1 MTGRQARSRWGWVIA
16 LYLVL
21 AIFTLSAC
29 DVMDAVTELFPES
42 STEAPQNDAENPDTI
57 QTALPTVV
65 NPTQVPIDIDVITV
79 WIEPQFDPNADNPAS
94 QLLKRHLQDFLD
106 DNPGAKIDFRL
117 KASEGANA
125 ILNALSV
132 TAAAA
137 PDALPTLVLLSQDD
151 MEAAAAL
158 GLIRPIDFYIDAM
171 ENNDWYPFANKMGK
185 YHNEVF
191 GLPFAADVMVLA
203 VQDADLQ
210 QNYLPFTQIP
220 RQFGPI
226 AFAAGESQPLVPYL
240 WYQSAGGELV
250 DDQDQPTLEEEAIS
264 ALFSAVAVNRQT
276 GILSSSLSQ
285 YESDTE
291 LWNAFVDGNL
301 NSLIT
306 WSSHVRAAPSGYP
319 FTFVPALGSVPYTYA
334 DGWVWCLVQKATTDI
349 ELNLAFMQHL
359 VSADFLNNWTE
370 NSELLPVRPSSTSSF
385 GDQQDFID
393 QLLLSADIIPPFE
406 VRRSNGAFLTEEINA
421 LLLGV
426 KSAEAS
432 TQDLLTRLE
441 EEKEQG
447 E

>member
-1 MTGRQARSRWGWVIA
+1 VVAD
-16 LYLVL
+16 
-21 AIFTLSAC
+21 F
-29 DVMDAVTELFPES
+29 FPES
-42 STEAPQNDAENPDTI
+42 SAGAPRNDAENPDII
-57 QTALPTVV
+57 QTALPTA
-65 NPTQVPIDIDVITV
+65 NPTQVPIDFEVISV
-79 WIEPQFDPNADNPAS
+79 WVEPQFEPNADDPAS
-94 QLLKRHLQDFLD
+94 QLLKSHLQDFLD

-137 PDALPTLVLLSQDD
+137 PDALPTLVLLSRDN

-158 GLIRPIDFYIDAM
+158 GLIRPIDFYVPAM
-171 ENNDWYPFANKMGK
+171 ENNDWYPFANKMGI

-203 VQDADLQ
+203 VQDANLQ
-210 QNYLPFTQIP
+210 QNYISFTELP
-220 RQFGPI
+220 RLFGLI
-226 AFAAGESQPLVPYL
+226 AFAAGENQPLVPYL
-240 WYQSAGGELV
+240 WYQSAGGEV
-250 DDQDQPTLEEEAIS
+250 FDDQDQPTLEEEAIS
-264 ALFSAVAVNRQT
+264 ALFSAVASNRQA

-291 LWNAFVDGNL
+291 LWNAFVDGDL

-306 WSSHVRAAPSGYP
+306 WSSHVRAAPTGYP
-319 FTFVPALGSVPYTYA
+319 FTFVPALGSAPYTYA

-359 VSADFLNNWTE
+359 VSADFLINWTE
-370 NSELLPVRPSSTSSF
+370 KSDLLPVRPSSTSSF
-385 GDQQDFID
+385 GDQQSFIH
-393 QLLLSADIIPPFE
+393 QLLLSADLLPPVE
-406 VRRSNGAFLTEEINA
+406 VRRSNGAFLSEEINA

-432 TQDLLTRLE
+432 TQDLFIRLE
-441 EEKEQG
+441 EEKGNDQ
-447 E
+447 